1 MVTESETVEA
11 ERDTAEGV
19 VTERDAEVL
28 KLFCGM
34 HLGVNLWDAQVK
46 ALSGSPPSVDSIVH
60 SACKLLGHLATNPE
74 YGRGVQAFPEY
85 IKAFLEEAEA
95 VGDTDTD
102 DAQVLKAALGVRMER
117 QVGSRY
123 FVTARNA
130 GRIFYLR
137 PLAIKFLEASELRK
151 ELNGLE
157 RDVLA
162 NLQSRHGAAL
172 LKVDGLFFDTIYADL
187 MCLLKS
193 KKLEK
198 KFLDMNPHYLELM
211 EYLELLSHYPE
222 HILDPARH
230 VFASDPRLYSGNQK
244 VNHRLHKNYVVV
256 RKCLYSCNDIDD
268 EVLEMV
274 KAAAISMA
282 DKLQA
287 YKCDQVP
294 G

>member
-19 VTERDAEVL
+19 ATERDAEKVL

-34 HLGVNLWDAQVK
+34 HLGVNLQDAQVK

-85 IKAFLEEAEA
+85 IKALLEEAEA
-95 VGDTDTD
+95 VGDTDSD

-137 PLAIKFLEASELRK
+137 LIAINSWR
-151 ELNGLE
+151 
-157 RDVLA
+157 
-162 NLQSRHGAAL
+162 Q
-172 LKVDGLFFDTIYADL
+172 
-187 MCLLKS
+187 
-193 KKLEK
+193 
-198 KFLDMNPHYLELM
+198 
-211 EYLELLSHYPE
+211 
-222 HILDPARH
+222 
-230 VFASDPRLYSGNQK
+230 
-244 VNHRLHKNYVVV
+244 VN
-256 RKCLYSCNDIDD
+256 
-268 EVLEMV
+268 
-274 KAAAISMA
+274 
-282 DKLQA
+282 
-287 YKCDQVP
+287 
-294 G
+294 